1 MEKKLTLI
9 GIVVC
14 LLAAG
19 GCAARQEAAVV
30 KEVPV
35 VVEKVVSSAPA
46 REGSG
51 TTLGYQGAD
60 DEAYIAEERM
70 IVYSAELELVVED
83 TAHTIDQIKNLV
95 VSAGGYVAS
104 SRTWYE
110 GPTEKE
116 QLHGYL
122 TVRVPA
128 GSLDQALTDF
138 KALAIK
144 VEQENLDGQDVTEE
158 YSDLSAQLTNLEAT
172 EHELRELLTE
182 VRENRGKADEILQ
195 VHNRLTD
202 IRGQIERLKGRM
214 QYLERSAAMAR
225 IDIHL
230 VPEEA
235 PVEIIEDE
243 WKLTRTVRSA
253 ARALVQGLQFVADVL
268 VFLLFLSPV
277 WGIPVAIIF
286 GLRALVRRRRRRKA
300 EAKAAQEEVS
310 VEEEAR

>member
-1 MEKKLTLI
+1 MKKTLAVV

-14 LLAAG
+14 LLAGG
-19 GCAARQEAAVV
+19 GCAARQEASVV

-35 VVEKVVSSAPA
+35 VVEKVVSLAPA
-46 REGSG
+46 SDGSG
-51 TTLGYQGAD
+51 TTLGYRGAD
-60 DEAYIAEERM
+60 EEAYAAEERM
-70 IVYSAELELVVED
+70 IVYSAQLGLVVED
-83 TAHTIDQIKNLV
+83 TARAVDRIKNLV

-128 GSLDQALTDF
+128 GSLDQALSDF

-172 EHELRELLTE
+172 ETELRELLTE
-182 VRENRGKADEILQ
+182 VRENRGKASEILE
-195 VHNRLTD
+195 VHNRLTE

-225 IDIHL
+225 IDIQL
-230 VPEEA
+230 MPEEA

-243 WKLTRTVRSA
+243 WKITRTVRSA

-268 VFLLFLSPV
+268 VFLVFLSPV
-277 WGIPVAIIF
+277 WGIPLAIIL
-286 GLRALVRRRRRRKA
+286 GLRALVRRRRKRKA
-300 EAKAAQEEVS
+300 AAKEALEEVS
-310 VEEEAR
+310 AVEET